1 MTRILTTAR
10 QTLAAAKG
18 TRGIPKYFLHVF
30 LIAASFAMV
39 FPFIWMILNSFKS
52 LQQLLTKP
60 TDFWPDPW
68 IFTNFEESWNAL
80 PFGGAYFNSI
90 YIVILSVIGTLL
102 TSSMAAYGLTRF
114 DIKAGKVLLV
124 IFLATQMI
132 PKQVTLIPFYLL
144 MSRIGWIDSH
154 LALIIPAIT
163 ASPFAIFLMRQF
175 MINLPIE
182 LEEAARIDGAGRIR
196 TFFQVVLP
204 NIRPGLGALAIITAL
219 DSWNSF
225 LLPLVLLNK
234 TENFTVPLLLAA
246 FRGQYGNI
254 DYGLLMAASAI
265 SVIPMLIAFIIGQKH
280 IVASLASAGL
290 GGR

>member
-1 MTRILTTAR
+1 MARILKVANSS
-10 QTLAAAKG
+10 KG
-18 TRGIPKYFLHVF
+18 MSKTFLHVF
-30 LIAASFAMV
+30 LVASSIAMV
-39 FPFIWMILNSFKS
+39 FPFIWMLLNSFKS
-52 LQQLLTKP
+52 IQQLLTRP

-114 DIKAGKVLLV
+114 DIKAGKILLV
-124 IFLATQMI
+124 VFLATQMI

-154 LALIIPAIT
+154 LALIVPAIT

-225 LLPLVLLNK
+225 LLPLVLLNR
-234 TENFTVPLLLAA
+234 TENFTVPVLLAA

-265 SVIPMLIAFIIGQKH
+265 SVIPMLIAFIIGQKQ

>member
-1 MTRILTTAR
+1 MTKILT
-10 QTLAAAKG
+10 LAKSKRAV
-18 TRGIPKYFLHVF
+18 PKYFIHVF
-30 LIAASFAMV
+30 LIAASLAMV
-39 FPFIWMILNSFKS
+39 FPFIWMLLNSFKS
-52 LQQLLTKP
+52 LQQLLTDP
-60 TDFWPDPW
+60 TAFWPDPW

-80 PFGGAYFNSI
+80 PFAGAYFNSI

-114 DIKAGKVLLV
+114 DIKAGKVLLI

-144 MSRIGWIDSH
+144 MSRLGWIDSH

-196 TFFQVVLP
+196 IFFQVVLP

>member
-1 MTRILTTAR
+1 MTRILTV
-10 QTLAAAKG
+10 AKA
-18 TRGIPKYFLHVF
+18 TKGIPKYFLHVF
-30 LIAASFAMV
+30 LISASFAMV

-52 LQQLLTKP
+52 LQQLLTRP

-80 PFGGAYFNSI
+80 PFAGAYFNSI
-90 YIVILSVIGTLL
+90 YIVILSVVGTLL

-144 MSRIGWIDSH
+144 MSRLGWIDSH

-234 TENFTVPLLLAA
+234 TDNFTVPLLLAA

-265 SVIPMLIAFIIGQKH
+265 SVIPMLIAFIIGQKQ

>member
-1 MTRILTTAR
+1 MSKILTF
-10 QTLAAAKG
+10 AKSNK
-18 TRGIPKYFLHVF
+18 GIPKYFLHVF
-30 LIAASFAMV
+30 LIAASLAMV
-39 FPFIWMILNSFKS
+39 FPFIWMLLNSFKS
-52 LQQLLTKP
+52 LQQLLTDP
-60 TDFWPDPW
+60 TEFWPDPW

-80 PFGGAYFNSI
+80 PFAGAYFNSI
-90 YIVILSVIGTLL
+90 YIVVISVIGTLL

-144 MSRIGWIDSH
+144 MSRLGWIDSH

-196 TFFQVVLP
+196 IFFQVVLP

>member
-1 MTRILTTAR
+1 M
-10 QTLAAAKG
+10 AAAKG

-90 YIVILSVIGTLL
+90 YIVIISVIGTLL